1 MSILIRSSA
10 AAVCLLCAVVV
21 VVPAVAQ
28 VIDFET
34 LPGGAPTTDQQ
45 VIDTQFALFGVTFSL
60 LDRTTGL
67 PIGAPRIAK
76 TGPPQTAFEGCLA
89 ADTPLSH
96 LDLGQSFLTDGTTL
110 GVQGDLR
117 IAYATPVQF
126 ASGVILDVDCR
137 IGGGAPC
144 EQWTITAFDG
154 SGAAIQAVVL
164 DAPAGAPNAA
174 CQSPGAGPGDSD
186 AMGWSLGGV
195 GVQISSIVIRYTG
208 VAVDVG
214 LAFDMF
220 SVAGVPADMAPVISA
235 AADTICAGEEVRL
248 TAITSGGY
256 PPYSFRWQ
264 VEVGPSIWA
273 DLGTAATQLVQPAV
287 DTRYRAVV
295 ADASSAEA
303 TADPVTVHVATGHA
317 LCAADLLVSCNSGD
331 NVVRYGFLSRQVADF
346 VVSGSGGLNGAS
358 HLDCGPD
365 GNLYVCSQDADAVL
379 RFDGGTGA
387 SLGTF
392 VPGGSG
398 GLNIPVGL
406 GFGPDGNLYVVSNA
420 TNEVLRYDGA
430 TGAFMGAFVPAGS
443 GLNSPTGLTFGPDDD
458 LFVCSRNG
466 DKVLR
471 FDGATGAPLGDFVT
485 AGSGG
490 LDAPRGLTFGPDGQL
505 YVAEEVNDSV
515 RRYDGTS
522 GAFLDVFV
530 AAGSGGLDRAN
541 DVVFGPDGRL
551 YVASFNSDQVL
562 IFDGATGA
570 PVGALA
576 DGLLQGPS
584 WLVVGCRS
592 AATAAEGLPA
602 TRLDLL
608 VEPSVPNPFNPRTT
622 AAFFLAAPGRARVS
636 IVDLMGREVA
646 TLLDGELGIGRHV
659 VSWNGVL
666 ADGQDAPAG
675 VYLVRV
681 VAGRSVASTKIA
693 LVR

>member
-1 MSILIRSSA
+1 MSFQIRLSA
-10 AAVCLLCAVVV
+10 AVACLICTAVAA
-21 VVPAVAQ
+21 VPAVAQ

-34 LPGGAPTTDQQ
+34 LPGGTPTTDQQ
-45 VIDTQFALFGVTFSL
+45 VIDTQFAPFGVTFSL

-76 TGPPQTAFEGCLA
+76 TGLPLTAFEGCIA

-96 LDLGQSFLTDGTTL
+96 LDFGRSFLTDGTTL

-117 IAYATPVQF
+117 IEYAAPVQF

-137 IGGGAPC
+137 IDGGAPC

-154 SGAAIQAVVL
+154 SGAVIQVVVL
-164 DAPAGAPNAA
+164 DAPAGAPNVD

-186 AMGWSLGGV
+186 AMGWSLGGF
-195 GVQISSIVIRYTG
+195 GVQINSIVIRYTG

-220 SVAGVPADMAPVISA
+220 SVAGTPTAVDPVVTAS
-235 AADTICAGEEVRL
+235 ADTICAGEEVQL
-248 TAITSGGY
+248 TVSVSGGY
-256 PPYSFRWQ
+256 PPYSFQWQ
-264 VEVGPSIWA
+264 AEVGPSVWS
-273 DLGTAATQLVQPAV
+273 DLGTAATQPVQPTV
-287 DTRYRAVV
+287 DTRYRVMV
-295 ADASSAEA
+295 ADASAAE
-303 TADPVTVHVATGHA
+303 TTSDPVTVHVATDHP
-317 LCAADLLVSCNSGD
+317 LCAASLLVSCNTGD
-331 NVVRYGFLSRQVADF
+331 NVVRYGFLSRQAVNFVA
-346 VVSGSGGLNGAS
+346 SGSGGLNGAS

-365 GNLYVCSQDADAVL
+365 GNLYVSSQNADAVL
-379 RFDGGTGA
+379 RFDGSTGA

-430 TGAFMGAFVPAGS
+430 TGAFMGAFVPAGN
-443 GLNSPTGLTFGPDDD
+443 GLNSPTGLTFGPDAD

-515 RRYDGTS
+515 RRFDGTS

-541 DVVFGPDGRL
+541 DVAFGPDGRL

-562 IFDGATGA
+562 VFDGVTGTPA
-570 PVGALA
+570 SALT
-576 DGLLQGPS
+576 DGLFQGPS

-592 AATAAEGLPA
+592 AATAAGGLPV

-608 VEPSVPNPFNPRTT
+608 VEPSVPNPFNPRTNV
-622 AAFFLAAPGRARVS
+622 AFSLTAPGRVRVS
-636 IVDLMGREVA
+636 IVDLTGREVA
-646 TLLDGELGIGRHV
+646 TLLDSDLGTGRHV
-659 VSWNGVL
+659 VSWNGEL
-666 ADGQDAPAG
+666 AGGRAAPAG

-681 VAGRSVASTKIA
+681 AAGRSVSATKIA